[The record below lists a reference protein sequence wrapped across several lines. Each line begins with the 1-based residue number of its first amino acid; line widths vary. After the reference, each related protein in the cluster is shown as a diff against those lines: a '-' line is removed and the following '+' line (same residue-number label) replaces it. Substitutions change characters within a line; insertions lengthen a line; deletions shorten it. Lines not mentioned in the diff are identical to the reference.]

1 MTVGRP
7 IGVPPTADAVGRSAR
22 GPAERRTWPT
32 AVLYRVA
39 VLVVA
44 AWSLLAT
51 TALVFVLAEGGAD
64 AFGLLLR
71 APGALFTARALT
83 AWIFGAFG
91 AFLVF
96 LLAFLLTQAVGRG
109 MLHGLEPRPLAWPSG
124 LAPPEVPVRLLTF
137 TSDRAEAFT
146 FALLNVSRGI
156 GWRREEVIMVSD
168 ALLGALSPEEWTAVV
183 AHELGHVRELD
194 GRYLTFLRTFARLAR
209 WDPILALVAE
219 RFTRREEFRADA
231 DAVSLTGRPRA
242 LARALFK
249 ASRLE
254 PTRPTLAAGLFG
266 GSGHR
271 RRSQTEERICRLVA
285 MAESG
290 RFAEEAGA

>member
-1 MTVGRP
+1 M
-7 IGVPPTADAVGRSAR
+7 
-22 GPAERRTWPT
+22 
-32 AVLYRVA
+32 VLYRVA

-64 AFGLLLR
+64 AVGLLLR
-71 APGALFTARALT
+71 APGALFSARALT
-83 AWIFGAFG
+83 AWIFGALG

-96 LLAFLLTQAVGRG
+96 LLAFVLTQAVGRG
-109 MLHGLEPRPLAWPSG
+109 MLRVLEPRALAWPAG
-124 LAPPEVPVRLLTF
+124 LTVPDVPVRLLTF
-137 TSDRAEAFT
+137 SSERAEAFT
-146 FALLNVSRGI
+146 FALLNVSRRA
-156 GWRREEVIMVSD
+156 GWQREEVIMVSD

-209 WDPILALVAE
+209 WDPILALVAA
-219 RFTRREEFRADA
+219 RFSRREEFRADA

-254 PTRPTLAAGLFG
+254 PSGPALAVGLFG
-266 GSGHR
+266 ASGRR
-271 RRSQTEERICRLVA
+271 RRSQTEERIGRLVA